1 MSSTLRGCEDD
12 EEGKLLLLGLAIGA
26 TYVLVRDHA
35 VSAAAIE
42 ETYCSLAGGSC
53 WRHATIQGRADCEL
67 HHERAGP
74 ARCEPPELT
83 LKENMEDDDEGSGVR
98 SGPCKEVDAM

>member
-12 EEGKLLLLGLAIGA
+12 EEGKLLVSSGQLLITYLQLLGLAIGA

-42 ETYCSLAGGSC
+42 ETYCSLAGGS
-53 WRHATIQGRADCEL
+53 WYAT
-67 HHERAGP
+67 
-74 ARCEPPELT
+74 
-83 LKENMEDDDEGSGVR
+83 S
-98 SGPCKEVDAM
+98 